1 MTSSLPNIDVTKLHG
16 ETIVFYNLLYVLWEY
31 DNAFCVS
38 EIIPNIL
45 IHKSLLA
52 ACRNLI
58 FRNQGRD
65 CDVMRT
71 SYCCS
76 NR

>member
-1 MTSSLPNIDVTKLHG
+1 MTSSLPNIDVAKLHG
-16 ETIVFYNLLYVLWEY
+16 ETIVFYNLLYVLCEY

-45 IHKSLLA
+45 IHKPLLA

>member
-1 MTSSLPNIDVTKLHG
+1 MTSSLPNIDVAKLHG
-16 ETIVFYNLLYVLWEY
+16 EIIVFYNLLYALCEY
-31 DNAFCVS
+31 DNVFCVS

-52 ACRNLI
+52 ACRNPVC
-58 FRNQGRD
+58 RNQRRD

-71 SYCCS
+71 S
-76 NR
+76 

>member
-1 MTSSLPNIDVTKLHG
+1 MTSSLPNIDVAKLHG
-16 ETIVFYNLLYVLWEY
+16 EIIVFYNLLYALCEY
-31 DNAFCVS
+31 DVFCVS

-52 ACRNLI
+52 ACRNLVC
-58 FRNQGRD
+58 RNQRRD

-71 SYCCS
+71 S
-76 NR
+76 

>member
-1 MTSSLPNIDVTKLHG
+1 MTSSLPNIDVAKLHG
-16 ETIVFYNLLYVLWEY
+16 EIIVFYNLLYALCEY
-31 DNAFCVS
+31 DNMFSVS

-52 ACRNLI
+52 ACRNLVC
-58 FRNQGRD
+58 RNQRRD

-71 SYCCS
+71 S
-76 NR
+76 

>member
-1 MTSSLPNIDVTKLHG
+1 MTSSLPNMDVAKLHG
-16 ETIVFYNLLYVLWEY
+16 ETIVFYNLLYVLCEY

-45 IHKSLLA
+45 IHKPLLA

>member
-1 MTSSLPNIDVTKLHG
+1 M
-16 ETIVFYNLLYVLWEY
+16 FYNLLYVLCEY

-45 IHKSLLA
+45 IHKPLLA

-71 SYCCS
+71 S
-76 NR
+76 